1 MESFPKHSPTKHVQ
15 SHMKDLGPLLFLLR
29 KRRRDTTR
37 VESESSDVGDISD
50 DMGLGEWEHKEE
62 QLDPGEMC

>member
-1 MESFPKHSPTKHVQ
+1 
-15 SHMKDLGPLLFLLR
+15 MKDLGPLLFLLR